1 MQPIVSRSALA
12 LILVAVFVSPAGC
25 KDEPAKEAS
34 CPPPVSHEI
43 PRVRVLL
50 ADGAGRIRVR
60 SETPFTITDQRG
72 VVLDTQTA
80 PQWREIESTSSQSV
94 SFADGRFSHGPVI
107 QIIPAS
113 GETLRLSFPREP
125 GWSLPAAYPGTV
137 RILATAT
144 GELDVINDVDVET
157 YVSCVVTE
165 EVWPDFATEAYRG
178 QAIIARTFVLYRMTA
193 RSEATYDI
201 VATEAAQVYRGIR
214 SDTTARRAAEA
225 TRHTR
230 GIVCAWNHDGKEQ
243 LFPTYYHA
251 ACGGMSQSAAIF
263 GKQNDIEPLRG
274 RVACDFCK
282 IAPKGAYR
290 WGPIELSTREVLDRL
305 MARYPDLTTLRRI
318 DRIDVIKRTPG
329 GRPLRLSLTGVGGET
344 FEMSAEHF
352 RLAIGAREV
361 RSTDCT
367 ISVEGSR
374 VIIKDGRGFGH
385 GLGLCQW
392 GMQGQALA
400 GKEAADILRYYYPG
414 SKLVRAY

>member
-1 MQPIVSRSALA
+1 MQSTLSRGTFALV
-12 LILVAVFVSPAGC
+12 LVVVFANSAGC
-25 KDEPAKEAS
+25 KNEPAKEAS
-34 CPPPVSHEI
+34 CPPPASHEI

-50 ADGAGRIRVR
+50 AGRTEQVRLR
-60 SETPFTITDQRG
+60 SETPFTITDQAG

-80 PQWREIESTSSQSV
+80 PQWRAIGSTSAQSV
-94 SFADGRFSHGPVI
+94 TFADGRFSHGPAIRIV
-107 QIIPAS
+107 PSS
-113 GETLRLSFPREP
+113 GGTCWLSFPRES

-137 RILATAT
+137 QILATDT
-144 GELDVINDVDVET
+144 GKLDVVNDVDVET

-178 QAIIARTFVLYRMTA
+178 QAIIARTFVLHQMTA
-193 RSEATYDI
+193 RSQSAYDI

-214 SDTTARRAAEA
+214 SDTTAIRAGEA
-225 TRHTR
+225 TRQTR
-230 GIVCAWNHDGKEQ
+230 GIVCTWNNDGKEQ

-251 ACGGMSQSAAIF
+251 ACGGTSQSATIF

-274 RVACDFCK
+274 QVACDFCK

-290 WGPIELSTREVLDRL
+290 WGPIELSTREVLNRL
-305 MARYPDLTTLRRI
+305 VARYPDLATLRRI
-318 DRIDVIKRTPG
+318 EGIDVIKRTPG

-361 RSTDCT
+361 RSTNCT
-367 ISVEGSR
+367 ISVEGGR

-400 GKEAADILRYYYPG
+400 GKKAADILRYYYPG
-414 SKLVRAY
+414 SNLVRAY